1 MDHRLTKRRIPA
13 DTHLIELL
21 LPERSLFY
29 SRSTS
34 SLFEIVIAYR

>member
-1 MDHRLTKRRIPA
+1 MGHRLTKRRIPA
-13 DTHLIELL
+13 DTHVIELSAAG
-21 LPERSLFY
+21 EIVVY